1 MSKPE
6 DKVVEFFNASEA
18 VQVEEGSWYYHESS
32 VEKELLSVY
41 EQLAKAN
48 ERVKELESAV
58 AAAIHAF
65 DAYEMDVD
73 TYPTIEHVKL
83 KNGLLSHLNK
93 FALEQKIEALEECV
107 GVCGFLSCE
116 DSLKARIKQLRKGD
130 NS

>member
-48 ERVKELESAV
+48 ERVKELE
-58 AAAIHAF
+58 HRC
-65 DAYEMDVD
+65 EM
-73 TYPTIEHVKL
+73 L
-83 KNGLLSHLNK
+83 KRVEKTFSEAPDLTFSEVQEMFSDELNK
-93 FALEQKIEALEECV
+93 FALEQKIEVLEECV

-116 DSLKARIKQLRKGD
+116 DSLKARIKQLRNGVE
-130 NS
+130 

>member
-1 MSKPE
+1 MLLEKY
-6 DKVVEFFNASEA
+6 SEE
-18 VQVEEGSWYYHESS
+18 VKS
-32 VEKELLSVY
+32 LR
-41 EQLAKAN
+41 

-116 DSLKARIKQLRKGD
+116 DSLKARIKQLRKGG